1 MPSGFVRAKMI
12 SAKTRIWIHPTRVM
26 GASELFRNEK
36 RVDEVDGERQRN
48 EGAQPVF
55 ELHGSS
61 LEAIAAARVN
71 DAQREERDGH
81 GNEDQVRHGPP
92 LVTTCVPSLWF
103 RYARENTHCSL
114 FESCKMQG
122 WVTHTVQGARP
133 RSAPSHDC
141 HELLRGADFS
151 TGCRQGCDCNLQNR

>member
-36 RVDEVDGERQRN
+36 RVD
-48 EGAQPVF
+48 
-55 ELHGSS
+55 
-61 LEAIAAARVN
+61 